1 MLGLLQVQDPSE
13 IKRLL
18 GLYLKYSK
26 LDGKPEKGERKM
38 ADDFVL
44 LINEALE
51 DLNDEADRKK
61 GQISEQDLFRIG
73 LLEYALSLSPDN
85 FDIQMSLLKIYDS
98 LGISLLFKQAH
109 ESLNMKGVQLES
121 LGYLNLRH
129 SLEWGQYDSIFKPIN
144 TKYQKYWMLN
154 ENDLKRLKHESFKE
168 ENYDQIE
175 NLNEYEAFLKA
186 SYFNRLVNHVNRITD

>member
-1 MLGLLQVQDPSE
+1 
-13 IKRLL
+13 
-18 GLYLKYSK
+18 
-26 LDGKPEKGERKM
+26 M

-109 ESLNMKGVQLES
+109 ESLNMKGV
-121 LGYLNLRH
+121 
-129 SLEWGQYDSIFKPIN
+129 
-144 TKYQKYWMLN
+144 
-154 ENDLKRLKHESFKE
+154 
-168 ENYDQIE
+168 
-175 NLNEYEAFLKA
+175 
-186 SYFNRLVNHVNRITD
+186 

>member
-1 MLGLLQVQDPSE
+1 MSVQSLVFDLGPYISYLKEFTTDGAQSESPLLALFDKLAEQETDEVRKFRVELNQEKTRRMLGLLQVQDPSE

-109 ESLNMKGVQLES
+109 ESLNMKGV
-121 LGYLNLRH
+121 
-129 SLEWGQYDSIFKPIN
+129 
-144 TKYQKYWMLN
+144 
-154 ENDLKRLKHESFKE
+154 
-168 ENYDQIE
+168 
-175 NLNEYEAFLKA
+175 
-186 SYFNRLVNHVNRITD
+186 